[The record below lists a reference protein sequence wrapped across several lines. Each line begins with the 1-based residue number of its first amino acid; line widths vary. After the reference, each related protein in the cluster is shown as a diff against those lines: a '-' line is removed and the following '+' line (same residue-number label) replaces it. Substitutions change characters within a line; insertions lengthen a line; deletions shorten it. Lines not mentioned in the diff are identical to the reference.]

1 MPAVIL
7 SYHRVADA
15 DPDALRLA
23 VSPANFE
30 QHLQI
35 VNGMCLP
42 TPLGELADSLGF
54 GGPPARA
61 VAVTLDDGYADTLT
75 RAIPALERHGVPA
88 TVFVATGWT
97 GGRREFWWDDLERLL
112 LAPPSTPPRLSVRIG
127 GLTREWPTATPP
139 ERRAAM
145 LGLHALLR
153 PADAA
158 ARLDAIDRIAAW
170 AGLGPGGRPELM
182 PMTADQ
188 LREASDSPLVDL
200 GAHSVSHPVMS
211 GLGEAAQRA
220 EIAESR
226 EQLERITGR
235 RAGAWAHPHGG
246 PGDWDGRTEAL
257 LRGMGFRAACSS
269 AEAAVSP
276 GDDPL
281 RMGRLTVRDWDGAEL
296 SRRLEAL
303 LDPRT

>member
-1 MPAVIL
+1 MAAIL

-15 DPDALRLA
+15 SPDTFSLA

-30 QHLQI
+30 EHMRI
-35 VNGMCLP
+35 VAGACAP
-42 TPLGELADSLGF
+42 TALGDLAGSLGS
-54 GGPPARA
+54 GGPPGRA
-61 VAVTLDDGYADTLT
+61 VAVTLDDGYADALT
-75 RAIPALERHGVPA
+75 GAVPILERHGIPA

-97 GGRREFWWDDLERLL
+97 GGGREFWWDDLERLL
-112 LAPPSTPPRLSVRIG
+112 LAPPSTPPSLSVRID
-127 GLTREWPTATPP
+127 GLTRGWPTSDAG
-139 ERRAAM
+139 ERRAAL

-170 AGLGPGGRPELM
+170 AGLPLQGRPELM

-211 GLGEAAQRA
+211 GLDAAGQRS

-235 RAGAWAHPHGG
+235 RAAAWAHPYGG
-246 PGDWDGRTEAL
+246 PGDWDRRTESL

-269 AEAAVSP
+269 AEAAVAP
-276 GDDPL
+276 GGNPL
-281 RMGRLTVRDWDGAEL
+281 RMGRLTVRDWGAAEF
-296 SRRLEAL
+296 SGRLEAL
-303 LDPRT
+303 LDP